1 MKSNVYEIF
10 KVLIMKG
17 TWKLKLRMWMTSIL
31 MFTIV
36 YILVMIAGSY
46 LGVGSYMI
54 WLVASLVIV
63 FLQYWFGPSLVKR
76 SMNVRPLSEA
86 EAPHIHQMVQEL
98 ADEAGIPKPE
108 VGLSEVDI
116 PNAFAYGRSKRS
128 GHIAIT
134 RPILGL
140 LDRDELRAVIGHE
153 MGHLKHN
160 DMIVTTVVSVIPM
173 ICYYIALAFMFSGD
187 RDNGGTVLIGILG
200 YVFYLVGQ
208 LLVLFISRIR
218 EYYADEA
225 SVEFGNRPA
234 ALVSALYKLS
244 YGAARC
250 NEQTIADLN
259 TNRAFFVND
268 INNAKHDVNDFS
280 QIDFDGD
287 GKISDDELRRLAN
300 SDVKISR
307 KNGVMELLSTH
318 PDSLKRVKRLAEL
331 ENEV

>member
-1 MKSNVYEIF
+1 
-10 KVLIMKG
+10 MKG
-17 TWKLKLRMWMTSIL
+17 TWKLKLRMILTSVL

-36 YILVMIAGSY
+36 YFLIMIVGWY
-46 LGVGSYMI
+46 LGISSWKLYAG
-54 WLVASLVIV
+54 ASLVIV

-98 ADEAGIPKPE
+98 ADAAGIPKPE
-108 VGLSEVDI
+108 IGLSEINI
-116 PNAFAYGRSKRS
+116 PNAFAYGRSSRS
-128 GHIAIT
+128 GHIAVT

-153 MGHLKHN
+153 MGHIKHN
-160 DMIVTTVVSVIPM
+160 DMIVTAAVSVIPM
-173 ICYYIALAFMFSGD
+173 ICYYIALSFMFSGD
-187 RDNGGTVLIGILG
+187 SRNGSGIIIGILG
-200 YVFYLVGQ
+200 YVFYLIGQ
-208 LLVLFISRIR
+208 LLVLFISRTR

-250 NEQTIADLN
+250 DKETIADLN
-259 TNRAFFVND
+259 SNRAFFVND
-268 INNAKHDVNDFS
+268 INNAKNDVTDFQ

-287 GKISDDELRRLAN
+287 GHISDEELRRLAN
-300 SDVKISR
+300 SDVKISS
-307 KNGVMELLSTH
+307 KNGIMELLSTH

-331 ENEV
+331 EN

>member
-1 MKSNVYEIF
+1 MR
-10 KVLIMKG
+10 G
-17 TWKLKLRMWMTSIL
+17 TWRLKLRMILTSVL
-31 MFTIV
+31 MFSIV
-36 YILVMIAGSY
+36 YFLIMIVGWY
-46 LGVGSYMI
+46 LGVSSWKLYAG
-54 WLVASLVIV
+54 ASLVIV

-98 ADEAGIPKPE
+98 ADAAGIPKPE
-108 VGLSEVDI
+108 IGLSEINI
-116 PNAFAYGRSKRS
+116 PNAFAYGRSSRS

-140 LDRDELRAVIGHE
+140 LDRDELKAVIGHE
-153 MGHLKHN
+153 MGHIKHN
-160 DMIVTTVVSVIPM
+160 DMIVTAAVSVIPM
-173 ICYYIALAFMFSGD
+173 ICYYIALSFMFSGD
-187 RDNGGTVLIGILG
+187 SRNGSGIIIGILG
-200 YVFYLVGQ
+200 YVFYLIGQ
-208 LLVLFISRIR
+208 LLVLFISRTR

-250 NEQTIADLN
+250 NKETIAN
-259 TNRAFFVND
+259 FNSNRAFFVND
-268 INNAKHDVNDFS
+268 INNAKNDVTDFQ

-287 GKISDDELRRLAN
+287 GRISDEELRKLAN
-300 SDVKISR
+300 SEVKISS
-307 KNGVMELLSTH
+307 KNGIMELLSTH

-331 ENEV
+331 EN

>member
-1 MKSNVYEIF
+1 MRGS
-10 KVLIMKG
+10 
-17 TWKLKLRMWMTSIL
+17 WKLKLRMLLTSIL
-31 MFTIV
+31 MFTTI
-36 YILVMIAGSY
+36 YILIMLVGWY
-46 LGVGSYMI
+46 LGISS
-54 WLVASLVIV
+54 WLLYAGASLVIV

-98 ADEAGIPKPE
+98 ADAAGVPKPE
-108 VGLSEVDI
+108 IGLSEVNI
-116 PNAFAYGRSKRS
+116 PNAFAYGRTSKS

-140 LDRDELRAVIGHE
+140 LDRDELRAVLGHE
-153 MGHLKHN
+153 MGHIKHN
-160 DMIVTTVVSVIPM
+160 DMAITAAVSVVPM

-187 RDNGGTVLIGILG
+187 SRNGGGIIIGILG

-225 SVEFGNRPA
+225 SVEYGNRPA

-250 NEQTIADLN
+250 NKETIAELN

-268 INNAKHDVNDFS
+268 VNNAQHDVNDFQ

-287 GKISDDELRRLAN
+287 GRISDEELRRLAN
-300 SDVKISR
+300 SEVKIS
-307 KNGVMELLSTH
+307 KTNGIMELLSTH
-318 PDSLKRVKRLAEL
+318 PDSLKRVKRLAEM
-331 ENEV
+331 EN

>member
-1 MKSNVYEIF
+1 
-10 KVLIMKG
+10 MKG
-17 TWKLKLRMWMTSIL
+17 TWKLKLRMILTSII
-31 MFTIV
+31 MFSIV
-36 YILVMIAGSY
+36 YFLIMLVAMY
-46 LGVGSYMI
+46 LGISSWMLYM
-54 WLVASLVIV
+54 VVSLIIV
-63 FLQYWFGPSLVKR
+63 FLQYWYGPSLVKR

-98 ADEAGIPKPE
+98 ADAAGVPKPE
-108 VGLSEVDI
+108 IGLSEINI
-116 PNAFAYGRSKRS
+116 PNAFAYGRTSKN

-140 LDRDELRAVIGHE
+140 LDRDELRAVLGHE
-153 MGHLKHN
+153 MGHIKHN
-160 DMIVTTVVSVIPM
+160 DMAITAAVSVIPM
-173 ICYYIALAFMFSGD
+173 ICYYIALSFMFSGD
-187 RDNGGTVLIGILG
+187 SREGGGIVIGLLG
-200 YVFYLVGQ
+200 FVFYLVGQ

-250 NEQTIADLN
+250 NKETIAEVN

-268 INNAKHDVNDFS
+268 VNNAHHDVTDFQ

-287 GKISDDELRRLAN
+287 GRISDEELRRLAA
-300 SDVKISR
+300 SDVKIS
-307 KNGVMELLSTH
+307 KKSGVMEMFSTQ

-331 ENEV
+331 EN

>member
-1 MKSNVYEIF
+1 
-10 KVLIMKG
+10 
-17 TWKLKLRMWMTSIL
+17 
-31 MFTIV
+31 MFV
-36 YILVMIAGSY
+36 GLY
-46 LGVGSYMI
+46 LGVSSWKLYFG
-54 WLVASLVIV
+54 ASLLISFV
-63 FLQYWFGPSLVKR
+63 QYWFGPSLVKR

>member
-1 MKSNVYEIF
+1 MR
-10 KVLIMKG
+10 G
-17 TWKLKLRMWMTSIL
+17 TWRLKLRMILTSIL

-36 YILVMIAGSY
+36 YFLIMLVGMY
-46 LGVGSYMI
+46 LGISSWRLYAGISI
-54 WLVASLVIV
+54 LIV

-98 ADEAGIPKPE
+98 ADAAGIPKPE
-108 VGLSEVDI
+108 IGLSEVNI
-116 PNAFAYGRSKRS
+116 PNAFAYGRSSKS

-140 LDRDELRAVIGHE
+140 LDRDELKAVLGHE
-153 MGHLKHN
+153 MGHIKHN
-160 DMIVTTVVSVIPM
+160 DMIVTAAVSVIPM
-173 ICYYIALAFMFSGD
+173 ICYYIALSFMFSGD
-187 RDNGGTVLIGILG
+187 SRNGGGFIIGILG
-200 YVFYLVGQ
+200 YLFYLIGQ
-208 LLVLFISRIR
+208 LLVLFISRTR

-225 SVEFGNRPA
+225 SVEFGNHPA

-250 NEQTIADLN
+250 SDETIKDLN

-268 INNAKHDVNDFS
+268 INNAKNDVFDFQ

-287 GKISDDELRRLAN
+287 GRISDEELRRLAN
-300 SDVKISR
+300 SNVKISK
-307 KNGVMELLSTH
+307 KNGIMELFSTH

-331 ENEV
+331 EN

>member
-1 MKSNVYEIF
+1 MR
-10 KVLIMKG
+10 G
-17 TWKLKLRMWMTSIL
+17 TWKLRLRMILTSIF

-36 YILVMIAGSY
+36 YFLILVVGRY
-46 LGVGSYMI
+46 LGIHSWRLYAGISV
-54 WLVASLVIV
+54 LIV

-98 ADEAGIPKPE
+98 ADAAGIPKPE
-108 VGLSEVDI
+108 IGLSEINI
-116 PNAFAYGRSKRS
+116 PNAFAYGRTSRS

-140 LDRDELRAVIGHE
+140 LDRDELKAVLGHE
-153 MGHLKHN
+153 MGHIKHN
-160 DMIVTTVVSVIPM
+160 DMAITAAVSVIPM
-173 ICYYIALAFMFSGD
+173 ICYYIALSFMFSGD
-187 RDNGGTVLIGILG
+187 SRDGGFIIGILG
-200 YVFYLVGQ
+200 YLFYLIGQ
-208 LLVLFISRIR
+208 LLVLFISRTR
-218 EYYADEA
+218 EYYADAA
-225 SVEFGNRPA
+225 SVEFGNHPA

-250 NEQTIADLN
+250 SDETIKDLN

-268 INNAKHDVNDFS
+268 INNAKNDVVDFR

-287 GKISDDELRRLAN
+287 GRISEEELRRLAN
-300 SDVKISR
+300 SNVKISK
-307 KNGVMELLSTH
+307 KNGIMELLSTH

-331 ENEV
+331 EN

>member
-1 MKSNVYEIF
+1 
-10 KVLIMKG
+10 MKG
-17 TWKLKLRMWMTSIL
+17 TWKLKLRMILTSVL

-36 YILVMIAGSY
+36 YFLIMLVGWY
-46 LGVGSYMI
+46 LGISSWTLYAG
-54 WLVASLVIV
+54 ASLVIV

-108 VGLSEVDI
+108 IGLSEINI
-116 PNAFAYGRSKRS
+116 PNAFAYGRSSRS
-128 GHIAIT
+128 GHIAVT

-153 MGHLKHN
+153 MGHIKHN
-160 DMIVTTVVSVIPM
+160 DMIVTAAVSVIPM
-173 ICYYIALAFMFSGD
+173 ICYYIALSFMFSGD
-187 RDNGGTVLIGILG
+187 SRNGSGIIIGILG
-200 YVFYLVGQ
+200 YVFYLIGQ
-208 LLVLFISRIR
+208 LLVLFISRTR

-250 NEQTIADLN
+250 DKETIADLN
-259 TNRAFFVND
+259 SNRAFFVND
-268 INNAKHDVNDFS
+268 INNAKNDVTDFQ

-287 GKISDDELRRLAN
+287 GHISDEELRRLAN
-300 SDVKISR
+300 SDVKISS
-307 KNGVMELLSTH
+307 KNGIMELLSTH

-331 ENEV
+331 EN

>member
-1 MKSNVYEIF
+1 MR
-10 KVLIMKG
+10 G
-17 TWKLKLRMWMTSIL
+17 TWRRRLRMVLTSVL
-31 MFTIV
+31 LFTTV
-36 YILVMIAGSY
+36 YILVSLVARY
-46 LGVGSYMI
+46 LGISSWSFYM
-54 WLVASLVIV
+54 WLSLGIV

-86 EAPHIHQMVQEL
+86 EAPHIHKMVEEL
-98 ADEAGIPKPE
+98 AQEAGVPKPE
-108 VGLSEVDI
+108 VGLSEVNI
-116 PNAFAYGRSKRS
+116 PNAFAYGRTSRS

-140 LDRDELRAVIGHE
+140 LDYDELRAVLGHE
-153 MGHLKHN
+153 MGHIKHN
-160 DMIVTTVVSVIPM
+160 DMAVTAAVSVVPM
-173 ICYYIALAFMFSGD
+173 ICYYLALSFMFSGD
-187 RDNGGTVLIGILG
+187 NDNGAGIIIGILG

-208 LLVLFISRIR
+208 LLVLFISRTR

-225 SVEFGNRPA
+225 SVEYGNRPA

-250 NEQTIADLN
+250 NDETIHDLN

-268 INNAKHDVNDFS
+268 INNAKNDVTDFR

-287 GKISDDELRRLAN
+287 GKITDEELRRLAN
-300 SDVKISR
+300 SDVKIS
-307 KNGVMELLSTH
+307 KKSGAMELFSTH

-331 ENEV
+331 EN

>member
-1 MKSNVYEIF
+1 MR
-10 KVLIMKG
+10 G
-17 TWKLKLRMWMTSIL
+17 TWRLRLRMIVTSVL

-36 YILVMIAGSY
+36 YFLIMLVARY
-46 LGVGSYMI
+46 LGISSWRLYFGVSI
-54 WLVASLVIV
+54 VIV

-86 EAPHIHQMVQEL
+86 EAPHIHQMLQEL
-98 ADEAGIPKPE
+98 ADEAGVKKPE
-108 VGLSEVDI
+108 LGLSEINI
-116 PNAFAYGRSKRS
+116 PNAFAYGRSSRS

-140 LDRDELRAVIGHE
+140 LDREELRAVLGHE
-153 MGHLKHN
+153 MGHIKHN
-160 DMIVTTVVSVIPM
+160 DMIVTAAVSVIPM
-173 ICYYIALAFMFSGD
+173 ICYYIALSFFFSGD
-187 RDNGGTVLIGILG
+187 SRNGGGILIGILG
-200 YVFYLVGQ
+200 YLFYLLGQ
-208 LLVLFISRIR
+208 VLVLFISRTR

-244 YGAARC
+244 YGASRC
-250 NEQTIADLN
+250 SKETIDEVN

-268 INNAKHDVNDFS
+268 VNNAKNDVTDFQ

-287 GKISDDELRRLAN
+287 GKITDEELKRLLNA
-300 SDVKISR
+300 DVKISR
-307 KNGVMELLSTH
+307 KSGLMELFSTH

-331 ENEV
+331 QE

>member
-1 MKSNVYEIF
+1 
-10 KVLIMKG
+10 MKG
-17 TWKLKLRMWMTSIL
+17 TWKLKLRMWLTSII

-36 YILVMIAGSY
+36 YFLVMIAGMY
-46 LGVGSYMI
+46 MGVGSYMI

-86 EAPHIHQMVQEL
+86 EAPQIHQMVQEL
-98 ADEAGIPKPE
+98 ADAAGIPKPE
-108 VGLSEVDI
+108 IGLSEVNI

-140 LDRDELRAVIGHE
+140 LDHDELRAVIGHE

-187 RDNGGTVLIGILG
+187 RDNGGTVIIGILG
-200 YVFYLVGQ
+200 YVFYLIGQ

-250 NEQTIADLN
+250 SDQTIADFN

-268 INNAKHDVNDFS
+268 INNAKHDVNDFQ

-287 GKISDDELRRLAN
+287 GRISDEELRKLAN
-300 SDVKISR
+300 SEVRISR
-307 KNGVMELLSTH
+307 KNGIMELLSTH
-318 PDSLKRVKRLAEL
+318 PDSSKRVKRLAEL
-331 ENEV
+331 EN